1 MEPTEAPGAPGASAP
16 TEAELLAA
24 GALIQWYWAK
34 HTGEE
39 ASHVRAVEVVDA
51 RDVKGEIREEMEAA
65 AAWVQACRDAIDSAT

>member
-1 MEPTEAPGAPGASAP
+1 MEPGAPGAPGASAP

-24 GALIQWYWAK
+24 GALIQWYWAT

-39 ASHVRAVEVVDA
+39 ARHVRTVEA
-51 RDVKGEIREEMEAA
+51 RGVKEEIREEMEAA